1 VRVGDARV
9 EKCRARRTSA
19 KIARAGVRLNSR
31 RVRRTERSTCNH
43 SANPCGHNII
53 ISIIQEVECVGIR
66 GGSGHLVKGKHG
78 LIEDDMARYDDPVGM
93 KVETSIPFMIGR
105 ITKEDTQRRARR

>member
-1 VRVGDARV
+1 
-9 EKCRARRTSA
+9 
-19 KIARAGVRLNSR
+19 
-31 RVRRTERSTCNH
+31 
-43 SANPCGHNII
+43 
-53 ISIIQEVECVGIR
+53 VGIR